1 MSVLVNRAFYS
12 EPLMSAPGR
21 LHITA
26 EKICV
31 ELIVKENGSRKFRS
45 FTLDEFEELKCIL
58 TKQDFYKEGLE
69 DVYASELTEVR
80 KRAKHIQ
87 EFLFPDEKHN
97 TNLFSHNQFLQSPNS
112 SDVLEEMNVDSTVPT
127 ASDVLEEHADESD
140 LLGCIINGLNQP
152 LAMLINGLQ
161 NYACNRK
168 PDTLSTVSDSI
179 KKVVIKNDSRFCN
192 LLDESGKI
200 IYHSVGKILKFD
212 EKFYKIDYAYSRLW
226 IYLLKQDRDGT
237 FSQKSKVVD
246 ASMYTPLF
254 NALSPTGFSEEIDDI
269 ILDESEHSAIVRVG
283 DKYYY
288 PHGSVSISTSYK
300 GLFK

>member
-1 MSVLVNRAFYS
+1 MSNLINRAFYS
-12 EPLMSAPGR
+12 EPLTSTPGR

-31 ELIVKENGSRKFRS
+31 EVVVKENGSRKFRS

-69 DVYASELTEVR
+69 DVYASELSEVR

-87 EFLFPDEKHN
+87 EFLFHDEEHITK
-97 TNLFSHNQFLQSPNS
+97 LFSHNHFLPSPNS
-112 SDVLEEMNVDSTVPT
+112 SDVLEELNVDSTNPT
-127 ASDVLEEHADESD
+127 TSNVLEEHADVSD
-140 LLGCIINGLNQP
+140 LIGCIINGLNQP

-161 NYACNRK
+161 NYAYNRK
-168 PDTLSTVSDSI
+168 SDAISALSDSI
-179 KKVVIKNDSRFCN
+179 RKIVIKNDSRFCN

-212 EKFYKIDYAYSRLW
+212 ENFYKIDYAYSRLW
-226 IYLLKQDRDGT
+226 IYLLKQNRDGT
-237 FSQKSKVVD
+237 FTQKSKVVD

-254 NALSPTGFSEEIDDI
+254 NALSPNGFCEEIDDI

-283 DKYYY
+283 KKYYY
-288 PHGSVSISTSYK
+288 PHGLVRISTSNK